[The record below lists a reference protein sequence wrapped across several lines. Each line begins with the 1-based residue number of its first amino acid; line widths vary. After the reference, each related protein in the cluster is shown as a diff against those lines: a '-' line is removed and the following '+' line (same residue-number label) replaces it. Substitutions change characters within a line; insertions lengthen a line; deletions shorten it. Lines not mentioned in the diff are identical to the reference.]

1 MEKSVILLSTT
12 EFFKTRLELN
22 NVSNNVLE
30 KDDVIDLTQSS
41 QIFSMELELQQPA
54 GLFPEF

>member
-12 EFFKTRLELN
+12 EFFFKSRLELN

-30 KDDVIDLTQSS
+30 KDDVIDLTQS
-41 QIFSMELELQQPA
+41 IPLEIA
-54 GLFPEF
+54 GVAFWPLPEC

>member
-30 KDDVIDLTQSS
+30 KDDVIDLTQS
-41 QIFSMELELQQPA
+41 IPLEIA
-54 GLFPEF
+54 GVAFWPLP